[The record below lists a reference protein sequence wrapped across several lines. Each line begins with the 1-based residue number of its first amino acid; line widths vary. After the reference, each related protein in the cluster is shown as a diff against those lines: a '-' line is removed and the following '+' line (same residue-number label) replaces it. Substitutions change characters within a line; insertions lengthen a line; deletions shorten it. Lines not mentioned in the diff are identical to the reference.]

1 MTKTHLALALLGAQL
16 LGALPLAAQTPTT
29 SGKQVNDFSF
39 PSFFYG
45 DGRQKLS
52 DFFGQPIMIEE
63 WGVH

>member
-1 MTKTHLALALLGAQL
+1 MTKTHLALAL

-29 SGKQVNDFSF
+29 AGKTDFSF
-39 PSFFYG
+39 PNFFNG